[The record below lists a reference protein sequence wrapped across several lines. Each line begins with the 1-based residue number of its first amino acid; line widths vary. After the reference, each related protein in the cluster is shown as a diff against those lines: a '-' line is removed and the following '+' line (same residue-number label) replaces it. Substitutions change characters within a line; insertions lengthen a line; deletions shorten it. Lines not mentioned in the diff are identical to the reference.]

1 VSLTLLM
8 LNIAMFSNLP
18 SESIL
23 PLFPSI
29 MGGRNASRMRLQLI
43 DAHALI
49 EHLHRRES
57 TLNTLLEQ
65 NDPASEHQAED
76 LEEYCTYLHALIRS
90 VNGARNIPILRVAE
104 LWYKFRDAYVD
115 LILLPPHLLMPYLD
129 EKIQKLHQMLVNL
142 ENEIR
147 NPNLEY
153 LPAELEH
160 ELAILKAN
168 HTRVHLIETILKD
181 LNPSNALHQMTESED
196 RMELTR
202 FDHRFPDFCQ
212 ARLMSATQ
220 FNQSERNLL
229 RHQD

>member
-1 VSLTLLM
+1 M
-8 LNIAMFSNLP
+8 LNIAMLSNLS

-23 PLFPSI
+23 PLFPSVL
-29 MGGRNASRMRLQLI
+29 GGRNASRMRLQMI
-43 DAHALI
+43 DAHSLV

-57 TLNTLLEQ
+57 ALNALLDQ
-65 NDPASEHQAED
+65 NDPASEREAED

-90 VNGARNIPILRVAE
+90 VDGARNIPILRVSE

-129 EKIQKLHQMLVNL
+129 EKIQILHQLLVNL

-153 LPAELEH
+153 SPAEFDH

-168 HTRVHLIETILKD
+168 HTRVHLIETLLKD
-181 LNPSNALHQMTESED
+181 LNPSNVLRQMVESEN
-196 RMELTR
+196 RMEQTR
-202 FDHRFPDFCQ
+202 FDHSFPDFCQ

-229 RHQD
+229 LRS

>member
-1 VSLTLLM
+1 M
-8 LNIAMFSNLP
+8 LSNLS

-23 PLFPSI
+23 PLFPSVL
-29 MGGRNASRMRLQLI
+29 GGRNASRMRLQLI
-43 DAHALI
+43 DAHALV
-49 EHLHRRES
+49 EHLHRRET
-57 TLNTLLEQ
+57 TLNALLDQ
-65 NDPASEHQAED
+65 NDPASEREAED
-76 LEEYCTYLHALIRS
+76 LEEYCTYLHALLRS
-90 VNGARNIPILRVAE
+90 VDVARNIPILRVSE

-129 EKIQKLHQMLVNL
+129 EKIQKLHQLLVNL

-153 LPAELEH
+153 TPEEFDH

-168 HTRVHLIETILKD
+168 HTRVHLLETLLKD
-181 LNPSNALHQMTESED
+181 INPSNVLRQMVESD
-196 RMELTR
+196 NRMEETR
-202 FDHRFPDFCQ
+202 FDHPFPDFCQ

-229 RHQD
+229 RRQ

>member
-1 VSLTLLM
+1 VRYPPSPM
-8 LNIAMFSNLP
+8 LNIAMLSNLS

-23 PLFPSI
+23 PLFPSVL
-29 MGGRNASRMRLQLI
+29 GGRNASRMRLQLI

-49 EHLHRRES
+49 EHLHRRETS
-57 TLNTLLEQ
+57 LNSLLDQ
-65 NDPASEHQAED
+65 NDPSSEHQAED
-76 LEEYCTYLHALIRS
+76 LEEYCTYLHALVRS
-90 VNGARNIPILRVAE
+90 VDGARNIPILRVAE

-129 EKIQKLHQMLVNL
+129 EKIHDLHHLLVNL

-153 LPAELEH
+153 SSAELEH
-160 ELAILKAN
+160 EFAILKAN
-168 HTRVHLIETILKD
+168 HTRVHLIETLLKD
-181 LNPSNALHQMTESED
+181 MDPSNVLRQMAESED
-196 RMELTR
+196 RMDQTR
-202 FDHRFPDFCQ
+202 FDHLFPDFCQ

-229 RHQD
+229 RQH

>member
-1 VSLTLLM
+1 M
-8 LNIAMFSNLP
+8 LNIAMLSNLS

-23 PLFPSI
+23 PLFPSVL
-29 MGGRNASRMRLQLI
+29 GGRNASRMRLQLI
-43 DAHALI
+43 DAHALV
-49 EHLHRRES
+49 EHLHRRET
-57 TLNTLLEQ
+57 TLNALLDQ
-65 NDPASEHQAED
+65 NDPASEREAED
-76 LEEYCTYLHALIRS
+76 LEEYCTYLHALLRS
-90 VNGARNIPILRVAE
+90 VDGARNIPILRVSE

-129 EKIQKLHQMLVNL
+129 EKIQKLHQLLVNL

-153 LPAELEH
+153 TPEEFDH

-168 HTRVHLIETILKD
+168 HTRVHFLETLLKD
-181 LNPSNALHQMTESED
+181 INPSNVLRQMVDSEN
-196 RMELTR
+196 RMEETR
-202 FDHRFPDFCQ
+202 FDHPFPDFCQ

-229 RHQD
+229 RRQ